1 MLPEQLQQRWQ
12 QLNSRER
19 LLVSIAGVVLLI
31 CVVYFAL
38 WQPLQNG
45 IEQRELQR
53 NAQQETLSWVREN
66 TGRYLA
72 LSKQSGTPQRS
83 TSNAGATELGDI
95 PRIVTEQARRL
106 QLDVGRMSPEGQ
118 ALVVVM
124 NDVPFNQVLALLD
137 ALQSQAGLSIEQ
149 LDITRG
155 NKPGHV
161 HVRRLRVGLA

>member
-1 MLPEQLQQRWQ
+1 MLPDQLQQRWH

-31 CVVYFAL
+31 CVIYFAL
-38 WQPLQNG
+38 WQPLQKG

-53 NAQQETLSWVREN
+53 NAQQETLTWVREN

-72 LSKQSGTPQRS
+72 LSEQSQRS
-83 TSNAGATELGDI
+83 AAASATQASDL
-95 PRIVTEQARRL
+95 PRIVAEQARRL
-106 QLDVGRMSPEGQ
+106 QLNVGRMSPEGE

-124 NDVPFNQVLALLD
+124 NDVPFNQVLALID
-137 ALQSQAGLSIEQ
+137 ALQRQAGITIEQ
-149 LDITRG
+149 LDITSAATPG
-155 NKPGHV
+155 NV